1 MISSKRLRRLET
13 AQGEIRRQ
21 LDTIVTALIVSEPR
35 TGVAAEAFDGLR
47 RTVAF
52 AAQERRRLL
61 TQLVTFSDAIERGA
75 TIDTLRELCQQWC
88 AEAGVARHHDPQS
101 QPDWFT
107 VIEGE
112 GPRLEVLEPA
122 WIDAENNILLRPGTA
137 RRHPEP
143 AASKAPVADP
153 AEAAEEAEPAQPA
166 EEAEPAQPAEEAR

>member
-122 WIDAENNILLRPGTA
+122 WIDAENNILLRPGGA
-137 RRHPEP
+137 RSRQRRRPRWPTPRKRRRRPTPRSRRRRRGERVHRH
-143 AASKAPVADP
+143 
-153 AEAAEEAEPAQPA
+153 
-166 EEAEPAQPAEEAR
+166 